1 MGPPIK
7 RDPRLV
13 PLSHDHHTAL
23 ARARDV
29 TLALDGTVEQ
39 DLDALAARLSDF
51 FENDLIRHFE
61 QEEKYL
67 LPPFIARVGADHK
80 LVQQVQREHAAIRA
94 HAARL
99 KDASLPVAERL
110 QAWGTAIR
118 DHVRFEERELFA
130 AMQQE
135 LSEDELT
142 VIGEQLAREGPAC
155 PA

>member
-1 MGPPIK
+1 MNQPIK

-29 TLALDGTVEQ
+29 TLALDGVVEQ
-39 DLDALAARLSDF
+39 DLDTLAARLSDF
-51 FENDLIRHFE
+51 FENDLTRHFE

-67 LPPFIARVGADHK
+67 LPPFALRVGADHE
-80 LVQQVQREHAAIRA
+80 LVRQLKQEHADIRA

-99 KDASLPVAERL
+99 NDASIPVAERL
-110 QAWGTAIR
+110 NAWGTAIR

-130 AMQQE
+130 AMQEE
-135 LSEDELT
+135 LSEAELSA
-142 VIGEQLAREGPAC
+142 IGEQLEREGPAC
-155 PA
+155 PM